1 MKFSVQRTAFI
12 KYLTDVQRAI
22 SSKVTLEILR
32 NIKLDLFSDG
42 LTLTGS
48 NADISIETIISI
60 ADEDANLQIF
70 EEGSVALPAR
80 FFSEI
85 VKKLP
90 ADTITIETDPNR
102 FITKITSGSTEF
114 SINGVDPDS
123 FPHLPEVGATQ
134 SLQIP
139 SDILKQVI
147 NQTVMAVSKQE
158 SRPMLMGVHLIIQ
171 DGTLLAVATD
181 SHRLSQRKIQ
191 LDSAKAANY
200 NIIVPGKSLD
210 ELAKMLTDSS
220 EEIEIQIAENQ
231 ILFILGHTSF
241 YSRLLEGNYPDTE
254 RLIPATSETQV
265 EFNASELLKAIDRA
279 SLLSH
284 AGRSNVVKLSIDVDK
299 QAVMISSNSP
309 EVGMVEEALEF
320 TNLNGN
326 SLEISFNP
334 DYMKEALRSF
344 GQTQTTLSFT
354 MALRPFTLVPTES
367 EGDFVQLIT
376 PMRTA
381 N

>member
-1 MKFSVQRTAFI
+1 M
-12 KYLTDVQRAI
+12 
-22 SSKVTLEILR
+22 
-32 NIKLDLFSDG
+32 
-42 LTLTGS
+42 
-48 NADISIETIISI
+48 
-60 ADEDANLQIF
+60 
-70 EEGSVALPAR
+70 
-80 FFSEI
+80 
-85 VKKLP
+85 
-90 ADTITIETDPNR
+90 
-102 FITKITSGSTEF
+102 
-114 SINGVDPDS
+114 
-123 FPHLPEVGATQ
+123 
-134 SLQIP
+134 
-139 SDILKQVI
+139 
-147 NQTVMAVSKQE
+147 
-158 SRPMLMGVHLIIQ
+158 
-171 DGTLLAVATD
+171 
-181 SHRLSQRKIQ
+181 
-191 LDSAKAANY
+191 
-200 NIIVPGKSLD
+200 PGKSLD

>member
-123 FPHLPEVGATQ
+123 FPHLAEVGATQ
-134 SLQIP
+134 SLRIP

-191 LDSAKAANY
+191 LDSAKDANY